1 MLLYLDHFYFIIIIF
16 CLFIYFF
23 NYYYLRTVSKNMR
36 PGGLIIWRGDR
47 KGYFVLRVWGALE
60 GLIHG
65 GGYCCGILI
74 TPLAGSN
81 KSRDLYL
88 SM

>member
-1 MLLYLDHFYFIIIIF
+1 
-16 CLFIYFF
+16 
-23 NYYYLRTVSKNMR
+23 MR

-74 TPLAGSN
+74 TPPAGSN
-81 KSRDLYL
+81 KSRELYL